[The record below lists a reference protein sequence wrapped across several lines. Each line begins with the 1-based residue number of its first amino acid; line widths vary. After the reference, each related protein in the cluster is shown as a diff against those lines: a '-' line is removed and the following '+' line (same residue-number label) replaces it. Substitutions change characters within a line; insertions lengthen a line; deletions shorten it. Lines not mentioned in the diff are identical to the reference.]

1 MRISDWSS
9 DVCSSDLRPRGR
21 LRRRRGGDT
30 HSTTDGPVTSTD
42 TLTIA
47 RFSRPTTRLPTGR
60 HPRRAFTCGL
70 HGYRNVNAL
79 RAADDALSTK
89 LSQYFYKFNAI
100 FGGILR
106 SLPWFRFA
114 DRKSKRLNS
123 SQYCEYRMQSYA

>member
-9 DVCSSDLRPRGR
+9 DVCSSDLARQPAAVQNSRIEPPAATRRQPRPRGR

-30 HSTTDGPVTSTD
+30 LSTTDGPVTSTD

-70 HGYRNVNAL
+70 HGYRNVNAI
-79 RAADDALSTK
+79 RAADDALSK
-89 LSQYFYKFNAI
+89 K
-100 FGGILR
+100 
-106 SLPWFRFA
+106 
-114 DRKSKRLNS
+114 S
-123 SQYCEYRMQSYA
+123 SQYSSKEIGRANV